1 MANQIKA
8 TVFIPVYNG
17 ENDHLEE
24 TLTALYNQKTDFEW
38 NVLIIDSG
46 SSDNSVKIIR
56 KFHDKYNNLTLKEI
70 DKSEYS
76 HGGTR
81 QLAAEIS
88 DGEYMVYLSQ
98 DAVPYNQNWLTEM
111 LKPFEIS
118 EKIVAVLARQ
128 KPRDYCF
135 PAMKYDINAV
145 FNEQG
150 IEDAVTVWTRT
161 ISEQIGTYTKES
173 FYSDVCSAAPRLF
186 LVNEIGYKPV
196 KYSEDYEYGKDIID
210 AGYYKAYNGR
220 AIVEHSNDVFLK
232 DYKKRIFDETYNVR
246 LNSGAPESRM
256 SLWYVT
262 RQSLKATLKDLP
274 KIFKDKDYSFKKKLY
289 WSVVNSLF
297 HIEKWR
303 GIRLANSIKLGED
316 ISEFSLEYQRKK
328 KNSL

>member
-98 DAVPYNQNWLTEM
+98 DAVPYNQNWLREM

-118 EKIVAVLARQ
+118 EKVVAVPARQ

-196 KYSEDYEYGKDIID
+196 RYSEDYEYGKDIID

-274 KIFKDKDYSFKKKLY
+274 KILKDKDYSFKKKLY

-297 HIEKWR
+297 HFEKWR
-303 GIRLANSIKLGED
+303 GIRLANMVKLGDD
-316 ISEFSLEYQRKK
+316 ISMYSLEHQGKT
-328 KNSL
+328 KND

>member
-1 MANQIKA
+1 MANKIKA

-56 KFHDKYNNLTLKEI
+56 KFHDKYNNLMLKEI

-118 EKIVAVLARQ
+118 EKVVAVLARQ

-196 KYSEDYEYGKDIID
+196 RYSEDYEYGKDIID

-274 KIFKDKDYSFKKKLY
+274 KILKDKDYSFKKKLY

-297 HIEKWR
+297 HFEKWR
-303 GIRLANSIKLGED
+303 GIRLANMVKHGDD
-316 ISEFSLEYQRKK
+316 ISMYSLEHQGKT
-328 KNSL
+328 KNN

>member
-111 LKPFEIS
+111 LNPFEIS

-274 KIFKDKDYSFKKKLY
+274 KILKDKDYSFKKKLY

-297 HIEKWR
+297 HFEKWR
-303 GIRLANSIKLGED
+303 GIRLANMVKFGDD
-316 ISEFSLEYQRKK
+316 ISMYSLEHQGKT
-328 KNSL
+328 KNN

>member
-56 KFHDKYNNLTLKEI
+56 KFHHKYNNLTLKEI

-274 KIFKDKDYSFKKKLY
+274 KILKDKDYSFKKKLY

>member
-56 KFHDKYNNLTLKEI
+56 KFHHKYNNLTLKEI

-274 KIFKDKDYSFKKKLY
+274 KILKDKDYSFKKKLY

-297 HIEKWR
+297 HFEKWR
-303 GIRLANSIKLGED
+303 GIRLANMVKLGDD
-316 ISEFSLEYQRKK
+316 ISMYSLEHQGKT
-328 KNSL
+328 KNN

>member
-246 LNSGAPESRM
+246 LNSGAPESRI

-274 KIFKDKDYSFKKKLY
+274 KILKDKDYSFKKKLY

-297 HIEKWR
+297 HFEKWR
-303 GIRLANSIKLGED
+303 GIRLANMVKLGDD
-316 ISEFSLEYQRKK
+316 ISMYSLEHQGKT
-328 KNSL
+328 KNN

>member
-274 KIFKDKDYSFKKKLY
+274 KILKDKDYSFKKKLY

-297 HIEKWR
+297 HFEKWR
-303 GIRLANSIKLGED
+303 GIRLANMVKFGDD
-316 ISEFSLEYQRKK
+316 ISMYSLEHQGKT
-328 KNSL
+328 KNN

>member
-81 QLAAEIS
+81 QLAAVIS

-196 KYSEDYEYGKDIID
+196 KYSEDYEYGKDVID

-274 KIFKDKDYSFKKKLY
+274 KILKDKDYSFKKKLY

-297 HIEKWR
+297 HFEKWR
-303 GIRLANSIKLGED
+303 GIRLANMVKLGDD
-316 ISEFSLEYQRKK
+316 ISMYSLEHQGKM
-328 KNSL
+328 KNN

>member
-118 EKIVAVLARQ
+118 EKVVAVLARQ

-161 ISEQIGTYTKES
+161 ISEQIGTYSKES

-196 KYSEDYEYGKDIID
+196 RYSEDYEYGKDIID

-274 KIFKDKDYSFKKKLY
+274 KILKDKDYSFKKKLY
-289 WSVVNSLF
+289 WSAVNSLF
-297 HIEKWR
+297 HFEKWR
-303 GIRLANSIKLGED
+303 GIRLANMVKLGDD
-316 ISEFSLEYQRKK
+316 ISMYSLEHQGKT
-328 KNSL
+328 KNN

>member
-56 KFHDKYNNLTLKEI
+56 KFHHKYNNLTLKEI

-246 LNSGAPESRM
+246 LNSGAPESRI

-262 RQSLKATLKDLP
+262 RQRLKATLKDLP

>member
-297 HIEKWR
+297 HFEKWR
-303 GIRLANSIKLGED
+303 GIRLANMVKLGDD
-316 ISEFSLEYQRKK
+316 ISMYSLEHQGKT
-328 KNSL
+328 KNN

>member
-118 EKIVAVLARQ
+118 EKVVAVLARQ

-196 KYSEDYEYGKDIID
+196 RYSEDYEYGKDIID

-274 KIFKDKDYSFKKKLY
+274 KILKDKDYSFKKKLY

>member
-262 RQSLKATLKDLP
+262 RQSLKATLKDFP
-274 KIFKDKDYSFKKKLY
+274 KILKDKDYSFKKKLY

-297 HIEKWR
+297 HFEKWR
-303 GIRLANSIKLGED
+303 GIRLANMVKFGDD
-316 ISEFSLEYQRKK
+316 ISMYSLEHQGKT
-328 KNSL
+328 KNN

>member
-256 SLWYVT
+256 SFWYVT

-274 KIFKDKDYSFKKKLY
+274 KILKDKDYSFKKKLY

-297 HIEKWR
+297 HFEKWR
-303 GIRLANSIKLGED
+303 GIRLANMVKFGDD
-316 ISEFSLEYQRKK
+316 ISMYSLEHQGKT
-328 KNSL
+328 KNN

>member
-56 KFHDKYNNLTLKEI
+56 KFHHKYNNLTLKEI

-210 AGYYKAYNGR
+210 AGYYKAYNSR

-246 LNSGAPESRM
+246 LNSGAPESRI

>member
-56 KFHDKYNNLTLKEI
+56 KFHHKYNNLTLKEI

-246 LNSGAPESRM
+246 LNSGAPESRI

-262 RQSLKATLKDLP
+262 HQSLKATLKDLP